1 MCGRFALND
10 DPKKFAEHFKLS
22 GDVSFTP
29 SWNIAPSTKIC
40 SITADEEHHRHLSLM
55 KWGLIPSWAKDAAIG
70 SKLNNARGETVAEKP
85 SFRTSFKH
93 NRCIIPASGFFE
105 WKTENGV
112 KQPYYISFK
121 SGEPMAFAGLWS
133 KWNDIDSCCIITTS
147 AAFVLGAAWAG
158 MAGNIF
164 ATKMTIIAPESF
176 SFWESVLMFAVVI
189 LGGAGSIP
197 GVLVGSFLIIGLP
210 ELFRGFADAR
220 MLIFGAA
227 MILMMIFRNQGIVP
241 GACAGPIRSR
251 GWPRRRV
258 ALPGQRPSRWLPRAC
273 SLQRR
278 RDEPPEIRS
287 LTKRF
292 GGLVAVKNVS
302 FDVEAGSIVGLIGP
316 NGAGKTT
323 VFNLITG
330 IYRADEGEIQF
341 QGKSIAG
348 LPTHRIVSGGIAR
361 TFQTIRLFQNL
372 SVLDNVLA
380 GRHCRMKSGVLGGM
394 LRHPRERREEKAALV
409 AAVQA
414 LDFVRLRAEAQNL
427 AKNLSYGNQR
437 LLEIA
442 RALATKPQLVILDE
456 PAGGMNEQETASLIS
471 LIRKVQDQ
479 GITVLL
485 IEHDM
490 SLVMRVCE
498 KIVVLEYGS
507 KIAEGTPQEIKSDKE
522 VVRAYLGAEQE
533 D

>member
-1 MCGRFALND
+1 M
-10 DPKKFAEHFKLS
+10 
-22 GDVSFTP
+22 
-29 SWNIAPSTKIC
+29 
-40 SITADEEHHRHLSLM
+40 SL
-55 KWGLIPSWAKDAAIG
+55 
-70 SKLNNARGETVAEKP
+70 
-85 SFRTSFKH
+85 
-93 NRCIIPASGFFE
+93 
-105 WKTENGV
+105 
-112 KQPYYISFK
+112 
-121 SGEPMAFAGLWS
+121 
-133 KWNDIDSCCIITTS
+133 
-147 AAFVLGAAWAG
+147 LG
-158 MAGNIF
+158 
-164 ATKMTIIAPESF
+164 
-176 SFWESVLMFAVVI
+176 
-189 LGGAGSIP
+189 
-197 GVLVGSFLIIGLP
+197 
-210 ELFRGFADAR
+210 
-220 MLIFGAA
+220 
-227 MILMMIFRNQGIVP
+227 
-241 GACAGPIRSR
+241 
-251 GWPRRRV
+251 
-258 ALPGQRPSRWLPRAC
+258 
-273 SLQRR
+273 
-278 RDEPPEIRS
+278 IRS

-302 FDVEAGSIVGLIGP
+302 FDVEPGSIVGLIGP

-330 IYRADEGEIQF
+330 IYRPDEGEINF

-380 GRHCRMKSGVLGGM
+380 GRHCRMKSGVMGAM
-394 LRHPRERREEKAALV
+394 LRYPSERREEQAALV

-414 LDFVRLRAEAQNL
+414 LDFVRLRSEAQNL

-442 RALATKPQLVILDE
+442 RAIATKPQLVILDE

-471 LIRKVQDQ
+471 LIRKVRDQ
-479 GITVLL
+479 GVTVLL

-507 KIAEGTPQEIKSDKE
+507 KIAEGSPQEIKNDQE
-522 VVRAYLGAEQE
+522 VIRAYLGAEQE